1 MTTRRSENGE
11 TLLLFNTLMFRTKD
25 FIFME
30 IINLPGSYF
39 QNAFV
44 LYNSTEILF
53 LEFDV
58 LDLSR
63 IAFYF
68 KTIVSQNDTK
78 RLNFISSKETFQEIE
93 KMRNIQNIQ
102 NVVWD
107 RNEWNSDDWNLNK
120 EISKNRGRIF
130 NQNFFLNINEK
141 REISYEFVPSFQSAV
156 NDQKNY
162 HLGYFIEDY
171 KQLFENH
178 EMEFKINLY
187 EKAIKT
193 YLINYLETYRIK
205 EEENEEEIQE
215 EHERVEFENI
225 LQ

>member
-1 MTTRRSENGE
+1 MDIRFHETPLSKSKTKTHGFDSHDGKCDQILLVENKNVAGE
-11 TLLLFNTLMFRTKD
+11 LYVCKVCTDPNGDLL
-25 FIFME
+25 
-30 IINLPGSYF
+30 
-39 QNAFV
+39 
-44 LYNSTEILF
+44 
-53 LEFDV
+53 
-58 LDLSR
+58 
-63 IAFYF
+63 
-68 KTIVSQNDTK
+68 
-78 RLNFISSKETFQEIE
+78 
-93 KMRNIQNIQ
+93 RNIQNIQ